1 MISLNEC
8 ILPFTCMSCKE
19 FVHSTK
25 VIEVQYDQGE
35 SPSRLLLCDNCQLEL
50 ARRILFRRGKVNAA
64 EQ

>member
-1 MISLNEC
+1 MISLNKPF
-8 ILPFTCMSCKE
+8 LPFTCMSCKE
-19 FVHSTK
+19 FVRSTQ

-50 ARRILFRRGKVNAA
+50 ARRILFKRGMKNAT